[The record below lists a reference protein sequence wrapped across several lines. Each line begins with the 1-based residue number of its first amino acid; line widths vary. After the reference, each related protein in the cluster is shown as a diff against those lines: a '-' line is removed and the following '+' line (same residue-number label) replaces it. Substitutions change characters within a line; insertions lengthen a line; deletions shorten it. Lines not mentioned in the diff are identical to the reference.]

1 MAFNTVAAAFSRA
14 LRSGGN
20 GTPPLL
26 RSAKVN
32 GLSASRTLSGGN
44 QQDRQVAKSSD
55 SCADTDRPGDNAP
68 ASSEAAHKSTPADK
82 KGTKEPVRAP
92 GVRGERRRSLTSTVP
107 ADPKSYMWARYNDT
121 KRLVHGKLRDPHHHQ
136 HIPHIQQPSAPS
148 VVFGQRTVLVLL
160 NDTSVRACL
169 PSQLTTP
176 GTWRL
181 MMPVSPKNRL
191 IPTLSE
197 PQQPKFDKSEIVVV
211 HSSSI
216 FNHPA
221 GCLGG
226 GTNKWVLFEVRS

>member
-20 GTPPLL
+20 GTAPLL
-26 RSAKVN
+26 RPAKVN

-68 ASSEAAHKSTPADK
+68 ASSEAAHRPTPADK

-92 GVRGERRRSLTSTVP
+92 GVGGERRRSFTSTVP

-121 KRLVHGKLRDPHHHQ
+121 KRLVHGKLRDPTTTTTSSSTS
-136 HIPHIQQPSAPS
+136 PTSNSRPRPLLFS
-148 VVFGQRTVLVLL
+148 RTVLVLL
-160 NDTSVRACL
+160 NEDASLRAYP
-169 PSQLTTP
+169 PSQLTTS

-181 MMPVSPKNRL
+181 MMPVSPKQINSD
-191 IPTLSE
+191 T
-197 PQQPKFDKSEIVVV
+197 
-211 HSSSI
+211 
-216 FNHPA
+216 
-221 GCLGG
+221 
-226 GTNKWVLFEVRS
+226 